1 MIEVNRRE
9 MWKTIVFY
17 YCQTKAKLKSNKIYP
32 EDLNLDLNNLLM
44 KPREVK
50 VVIIDDH
57 AFPWKDA
64 IESRGCS
71 VTYLPDYTKPITQ
84 ANQKLKIHELSS
96 YDIIICDI
104 HGVGGGLYPG
114 AEGLEVLED
123 IRRKNPLHVIAAY
136 TGNPGVIYSKMKHQ
150 DALDMVF
157 SKDWEID
164 DFLLNFD
171 ELLKIFNTPQRR
183 WKFIRERLSY
193 LNVGEQHIEKIRKNF
208 VEDVLISQMLRLN
221 FKWKSDE
228 ARQKIIDLNSANA
241 MSLADVAKIGIATSQ
256 IYKLMSPFLMEAS
269 K

>member
-1 MIEVNRRE
+1 MCIKNIILR
-9 MWKTIVFY
+9 
-17 YCQTKAKLKSNKIYP
+17 YCSLKAKLKSNKIYP

-44 KPREVK
+44 KPREIK
-50 VVIIDDH
+50 VVIIDDTP
-57 AFPWKDA
+57 FPWKDA

-71 VTYLPDYTKPITQ
+71 VTYHTDYTKPISQ
-84 ANQKLKIHELSS
+84 ANQKLKIHDLSS

-104 HGVGGGLYPG
+104 HGVGGGIYPG
-114 AEGLEVLED
+114 AEGLEVIED

-136 TGNPGVIYSKMKHQ
+136 TGNPGVIYSRMKHQ
-150 DALDMVF
+150 NALDMVF

-171 ELLKIFNTPQRR
+171 ELIKIFNTPQQR

-193 LNVGEQHIEKIRKNF
+193 LDVGEQNIEKIRKKF
-208 VEDVLISQMLRLN
+208 VEDVLISQMLRSK
-221 FKWKSDE
+221 FKWRADE
-228 ARQKIIDLNSANA
+228 TRQNIINLNTSNSI
-241 MSLADVAKIGIATSQ
+241 SLADIAKISIAASQ